1 MPSTNG
7 TNAVQKSSGWGT
19 IPTSDVARR
28 TFNPIRDIL
37 TRPVRP
43 LASPKSSKDLLSL
56 SIGDPTVFGNFKAH
70 PVVAEAV
77 EEAAA
82 SYRFNGY
89 PPSV

>member
-7 TNAVQKSSGWGT
+7 TNAVQKSSSWGA
-19 IPTSDVARR
+19 IPVSDVASR

-43 LASPKSSKDLLSL
+43 LASPKCTKELLSL

-70 PVVAEAV
+70 PVVAKAV
-77 EEAAA
+77 EEA
-82 SYRFNGY
+82 
-89 PPSV
+89 